1 MEKNLGFS
9 SHENPNEKITGLA
22 YAMGA
27 RIFEKHIGQKTSKY
41 DLNDYS
47 ANLDQIKIWL
57 ENLNHAIEI
66 CGNIEDRNKFLK
78 GEVKFSPV

>member
-1 MEKNLGFS
+1 MIFMEKRSGFS
-9 SHENPNEKITGLA
+9 SHETPNEKITAGLA

-57 ENLNHAIEI
+57 EKSKSCNRNLW
-66 CGNIEDRNKFLK
+66 KY
-78 GEVKFSPV
+78 